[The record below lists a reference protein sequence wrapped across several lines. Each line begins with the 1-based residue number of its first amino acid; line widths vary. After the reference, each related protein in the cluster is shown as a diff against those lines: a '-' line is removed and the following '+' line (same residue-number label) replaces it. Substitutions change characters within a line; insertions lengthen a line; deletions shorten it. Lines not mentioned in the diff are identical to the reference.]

1 MKTILQL
8 INEMKGDQIDDQWL
22 QDEKPVM
29 TKNGKP
35 VLVTKIDISEVPNI
49 ITGQVKV
56 GETAVEYQWQ
66 DDGTCIKAVDNM
78 GNPKQPDENDAL
90 VKAM

>member
-1 MKTILQL
+1 MKSIVQIIT
-8 INEMKGDQIDDQWL
+8 EMKGDAIDDQWL

-49 ITGQVKV
+49 IIGQVKI
-56 GETAVEYQWQ
+56 GDNAFEYRWQ
-66 DDGTCIKAVDNM
+66 DDGMCVKAVDNM
-78 GNPKQPDENDAL
+78 GNPKQPDKNDAL

>member
-1 MKTILQL
+1 
-8 INEMKGDQIDDQWL
+8 MKGDAIDDQWL

-49 ITGQVKV
+49 VIGQVKI
-56 GETAVEYQWQ
+56 GDAAFEYRWQ

-78 GNPKQPDENDAL
+78 GNPKQPDKNDAL
-90 VKAM
+90 VKAI